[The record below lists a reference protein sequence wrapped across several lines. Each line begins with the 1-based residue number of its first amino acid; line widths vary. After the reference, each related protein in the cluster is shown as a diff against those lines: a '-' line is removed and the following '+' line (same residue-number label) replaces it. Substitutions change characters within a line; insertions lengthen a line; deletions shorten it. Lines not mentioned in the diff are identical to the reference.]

1 MPETLFNIKLNIHD
15 FDSVSETTEKFY
27 DTEKLNTI
35 YFLNAHCFNIAQK
48 DNKYRNFLNQADLT
62 LNDGIGI
69 SIASKFSKVK
79 LKANVNGTDLTPM
92 LLEQAAKLE
101 KKVYLLGSEPGVT
114 EKTKKVLEKEYPEIK
129 IVGHHPGFFNEDEE
143 FKIIEE
149 INDCG
154 AELLIVGMG
163 VPRQEYWIEKNK
175 AKIPNVKI
183 AVGGGATMNFMS
195 GHIKRAPKWMI
206 KMKLE
211 WFHRWLLEPKRMTN
225 RYLIGNVKFF
235 YYILLFKTRI
245 KKN

>member
-1 MPETLFNIKLNIHD
+1 L
-15 FDSVSETTEKFY
+15 
-27 DTEKLNTI
+27 
-35 YFLNAHCFNIAQK
+35 FNIAQK
-48 DNKYRNFLNQADLT
+48 DNKYRDFLNKADLT

-69 SIASKFSKVK
+69 SIASKLAKVK

-183 AVGGGATMNFMS
+183 AGGWWCNYELYVGDT
-195 GHIKRAPKWMI
+195 
-206 KMKLE
+206 
-211 WFHRWLLEPKRMTN
+211 
-225 RYLIGNVKFF
+225 
-235 YYILLFKTRI
+235 
-245 KKN
+245 